1 MKMITLLPFLLLLG
15 ACGAEDSSTDGGS
28 SAVEASANTA
38 PAKGW
43 GNAEDAGDL
52 PSALADADL
61 PALTGQEPRAGK
73 IEVSY
78 TPNREPQFH
87 FETDAIKDAEL
98 KEFYAEM
105 DIKIDNE
112 VIGTMTFVFWG
123 DEAPITVRN
132 WLRYADEGFYDGK
145 IFHRVLRDFMIQGGS
160 SNNTASGQGP
170 HPKIKAEFSRAEE
183 RRHRY
188 GVLSMARSQSPD
200 SASSQF
206 FVITDSHNPSVHNLN
221 GQYSSFGILYNG
233 IAVLERIADIETVN
247 NPFSGEPS
255 QPTQRAVATEVRVKR
270 GKPTVEAEEIKRP
283 PIDLNGEPE
292 RIRIQHIL
300 ISFAGTRTAAT
311 RTKEEAEA
319 LADEVLKRAQAGEDF
334 SSLVMEYT
342 DDPGS
347 KGSTPPGMY
356 SMLNKGQQK
365 PELSEEQQKDMEAW
379 NKEVEEFVEGLR
391 AKVNSGELPIEQAR
405 EQLQSHPAMA
415 KLQTF
420 SWTPRNQLVPA
431 FGDTGFQLEVG
442 EVGVATYDPQAS
454 PFGWHIIL
462 RYE

>member
-1 MKMITLLPFLLLLG
+1 MKMITLTPLLLLLG
-15 ACGAEDSSTDGGS
+15 ACGAADSTSGEGT
-28 SAVEASANTA
+28 SAVESSANTT
-38 PAKGW
+38 PSKGW
-43 GNAEDAGDL
+43 AQAEGDAGV
-52 PSALADADL
+52 SGALADADL
-61 PALTGQEPRAGK
+61 PSLSGQEPRAGK
-73 IEVSY
+73 ITVNYE
-78 TPNREPQFH
+78 PAQEPQFH
-87 FETDAIKDAEL
+87 FDTDAISDAEL
-98 KEFYAEM
+98 KEFFLEM
-105 DIKIDNE
+105 DVKIDNE
-112 VIGTMTFVFWG
+112 EIGTMTFVLWG

-132 WLRYADEGFYDGK
+132 YLRYADEGFYNGK
-145 IFHRVLRDFMIQGGS
+145 IFHRIMRDFMIQGGS

-170 HPKIKAEFSRAEE
+170 HPKIKGEFSRDEA

-233 IAVLERIADIETVN
+233 ISVLEQIAEVEVVN
-247 NPFSGEPS
+247 NISGEPS
-255 QPTQRAVATEVRVKR
+255 RPTQRVEVTQVRVKR
-270 GKPTVEAEEIKRP
+270 GKPDVEAEEIKRP
-283 PIDLNGEPE
+283 PIDLNGEAE

-319 LADEVLKRAQAGEDF
+319 LANEYLKRAKAGEDF
-334 SSLVMEYT
+334 DSLVLEIT

-347 KGSTPPGMY
+347 KGTTPKGSY
-356 SMLNKGQQK
+356 AILNKGQQK
-365 PELSEEQQKDMEAW
+365 PELSKEQQAELEELNA
-379 NKEVEEFVEGLR
+379 EVETFVAGLR
-391 AKVNSGELPIEQAR
+391 EKVNAGTLPVEQAR
-405 EQLQSHPAMA
+405 EQLMNHPAMA
-415 KLQTF
+415 KMQAH

-431 FGDTGFQLEVG
+431 FGDVGFSLEIG
-442 EVGVATYDPQAS
+442 EVGMASYDPQAS